1 MIRMIS
7 DLPTVDFAKSDTDAP
22 ASISGIAVPWA
33 PVTAT
38 VLGGQRVAFA
48 RGAFDVNQK
57 AAKLIEG
64 HDLQMLRGTVNALA
78 DMEEGLGFTAT
89 FAKTRA
95 SADAVELI
103 RSGAYDAV
111 SVGAEVQE
119 SHYDKTLKATVVTKA
134 SLVELS
140 LVAVPAFSGAEI
152 RDLVAQAD
160 DETEPDEEEIPDQE
174 TPNQPSEE
182 DEMSEPTSIDAAVA
196 TQPIYATARREFKM
210 PTAAE
215 YISKFVQGGAEFA
228 EFNSRLQ
235 AAAPDVTADPSLL
248 GTLPTPIVQPLYD
261 SLDPIRPVVSAIGA
275 RSMPSMG
282 ATFRRPILTVRPV
295 ATVQGAELDT
305 LDPST
310 VTVTNN
316 NVDKQTVGTYCLL
329 SEQSIDWSD
338 PSSVDIVLRQ
348 LAIAYGQATDL
359 LACTAITT
367 GTAQTEAWD
376 STDSQATITG
386 IYNAAATISSAGNYL
401 PTHAFVSPDVWAKL
415 GSLCDLQGRPIFP
428 TLAPMNA
435 AGTSNATT
443 WNGNPLGLSLI
454 VDKNFT
460 TAGTFI
466 IGHAAGAAAG
476 FEFYEQNKGA
486 VSVEVPSQLGRTLA
500 YRGYAATFF
509 ANPDMFV
516 QMVDGA

>member
-1 MIRMIS
+1 MIRLTA
-7 DLPTVDFAKSDTDAP
+7 DLPTLDFAKSESDAP

-38 VLGGQRVAFA
+38 VLGGQRVAFQ

-64 HDLQMLRGTVNALA
+64 HDLSQLRGTVNALA
-78 DMEEGLGFTAT
+78 DFEEGLGFTAT
-89 FAKTRA
+89 FARTRA
-95 SADAVELI
+95 SADAVELVKA
-103 RSGAYDAV
+103 GAYDAV
-111 SVGAEVQE
+111 SVGADVIE
-119 SHYDKTLKATVVTKA
+119 SHYDKNLKATVVTKA
-134 SLVELS
+134 NLVELS

-152 RDLVAQAD
+152 RDIAAQAD
-160 DETEPDEEEIPDQE
+160 DENEPDETEESPTE
-174 TPNQPSEE
+174 TTPPTPSEE
-182 DEMSEPTSIDAAVA
+182 DEMSEPTSVEAAVA
-196 TQPIYATARREFKM
+196 TQPIYATAKREFKM

-228 EFNSRLQ
+228 EFSARIQ

-282 ATFRRPILTVRPV
+282 ATFRRPVLTVRPV
-295 ATVQGAELDT
+295 ATVQGGELAT

-316 NVDKQTVGTYCLL
+316 NVDKVTVGTYCLL
-329 SEQSIDWSD
+329 SEQSIDWAD

-359 LACTAITT
+359 LACGEIEG
-367 GTAQTEAWD
+367 GTVQTEDWD
-376 STDSQATITG
+376 STDSAATLAG
-386 IYNAAATISSAGNYL
+386 IYTAASVISSAGNYL
-401 PTHAFVSPDVWAKL
+401 PTHAFVAPDVWAKL
-415 GSLCDLQGRPIFP
+415 GSLCDLQGRPLFP

-435 AGTSNATT
+435 AGVSSAVT
-443 WNGNPLGLSLI
+443 WNGNPLGLSLV
-454 VDKNFT
+454 VDKNF

-516 QMVDGA
+516 SMVDQA